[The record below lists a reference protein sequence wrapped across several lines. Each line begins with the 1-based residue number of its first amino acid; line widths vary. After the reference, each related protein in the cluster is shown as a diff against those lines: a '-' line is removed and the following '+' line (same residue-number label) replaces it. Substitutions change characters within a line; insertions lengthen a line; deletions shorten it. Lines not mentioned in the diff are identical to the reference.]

1 MVSVSDLQSSS
12 AAPRHVQRKA
22 KARPRP
28 LTLHALSVGE
38 GILALSPAPGAGG
51 DYKEDLRLIREWR
64 PSIVITLTTRVE
76 HVIMGVETLGSDIQ
90 GLGSRWFHLPVEDF
104 QIPDEE
110 TEAQWSQVSLLARQ
124 ALSGG
129 GRVLV
134 HCRGG
139 CGRSGMATLR
149 LMIEA
154 GEDPDAA
161 LIRLRQVRSCAV
173 ETDEQMDWACRAALQ
188 VSPVPPTV

>member
-1 MVSVSDLQSSS
+1 M
-12 AAPRHVQRKA
+12 A
-22 KARPRP
+22 
-28 LTLHALSVGE
+28 LHALSVGE

-76 HVIMGVETLGSDIQ
+76 HVIMGIETLGSDIQ
-90 GLGSRWFHLPVEDF
+90 GLGSRWFHLPIEDF
-104 QIPDEE
+104 QIPDDD
-110 TEAQWSQVSLLARQ
+110 TEDRWSQVSLLARQ

-154 GEDPDAA
+154 GEDPKAA
-161 LIRLRQVRSCAV
+161 LVRLRQIRACAV
-173 ETDEQMDWACRAALQ
+173 ETDEQMDWACSATPQTLHPPAAG
-188 VSPVPPTV
+188 SRSCPPTI